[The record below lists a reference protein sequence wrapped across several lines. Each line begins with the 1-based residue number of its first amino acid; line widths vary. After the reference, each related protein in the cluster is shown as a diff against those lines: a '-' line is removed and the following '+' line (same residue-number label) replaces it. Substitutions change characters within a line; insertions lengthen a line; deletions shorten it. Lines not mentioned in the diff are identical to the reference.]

1 MSRQIIFLSGN
12 YLFGRKSRKKVKGLP
27 ELKKENLFL
36 SRYIRNFKNITGY
49 IREAKS
55 RNITEKLRMLRQKQ
69 AKTLKEG
76 LP

>member
-1 MSRQIIFLSGN
+1 LEEKAGQGFEGIT
-12 YLFGRKSRKKVKGLP
+12 
-27 ELKKENLFL
+27 ELNKENLFL

-49 IREAKS
+49 IREVKS